1 MTSLY
6 SPLLTFIIPTIGRD
20 TLTRTIESLEKQTN
34 INWKAII
41 IFDSCSPTIEL
52 NSEKIQIIQIEKKG
66 EGSNS
71 AGNVRNEGIK
81 LATTEWIAFV
91 DDDDTIASN
100 YVETFYN
107 EIQEFN
113 NMDVIIFRMSY
124 HFNCNFIIPRLP
136 PVDNIIYDGNV
147 GISFAMKKELFD
159 LGYNFIP
166 SHNED
171 FKLINRI
178 RENNYKI
185 MVSPYIRYFVRCSE
199 YIEQTNNSII
209 GERVFIN

>member
-1 MTSLY
+1 MTTLSN
-6 SPLLTFIIPTIGRD
+6 PLVTFIIPTIGRD

-34 INWKAII
+34 ENWKAII
-41 IFDSCSPTIEL
+41 IFDGCSPTIEL

-66 EGSNS
+66 EGLNS

-124 HFNCNFIIPRLP
+124 ELNKDQILPHLNESNNF
-136 PVDNIIYDGNV
+136 YHAAV
-147 GISFAMKKELFD
+147 GISFAMKKNLCD
-159 LGYNFIP
+159 LGYIFIP
-166 SHNED
+166 SIGED
-171 FKLINRI
+171 YDLLNKI
-178 RENNYKI
+178 RENNYKMMI
-185 MVSPYIRYFVRCSE
+185 SPYIRYFVRGNE
-199 YIEQTNNSII
+199 YIEQTNNTVI
-209 GERVFIN
+209 GNRVFIN

>member
-1 MTSLY
+1 MTSL
-6 SPLLTFIIPTIGRD
+6 SNPLVTFIIPTIGRD

-34 INWKAII
+34 KNWKAII
-41 IFDSCSPTIEL
+41 IFDGCSPTIEL

-81 LATTEWIAFV
+81 HATTEWIAFV

-100 YVETFYN
+100 YVETLTN
-107 EIQEFN
+107 EIKEFN

-124 HFNCNFIIPRLP
+124 EWNKQEILPHLNESNNFFM
-136 PVDNIIYDGNV
+136 NYV
-147 GISFAMKKELFD
+147 GISFAMKKTLCD
-159 LGYNFIP
+159 LGYIFIP
-166 SHNED
+166 SSGED
-171 FKLINRI
+171 YELLCKI
-178 RENNYKI
+178 RDNNYKMMI
-185 MVSPYIRYFVRCSE
+185 SPYIRYFVRGNE
-199 YIEQTNNSII
+199 YIEQTNNTII

>member
-1 MTSLY
+1 MTSLFN
-6 SPLLTFIIPTIGRD
+6 PLVTFIIPTIGRD

-34 INWKAII
+34 ENWKAII
-41 IFDSCSPTIEL
+41 IFDACSPNIEL

-113 NMDVIIFRMSY
+113 NMDIIIFRMSY
-124 HFNCNFIIPRLP
+124 EVNKDHILPSLNESNNFFM
-136 PVDNIIYDGNV
+136 DNV
-147 GISFAMKKELFD
+147 GISFAMKKNIFD
-159 LGYNFIP
+159 LGYIFIP
-166 SHNED
+166 SNRED
-171 FKLINRI
+171 YELLERI
-178 RENNYKI
+178 RDNNYKMMI
-185 MVSPYIRYFVRCSE
+185 SPYIRYFVRGNE
-199 YIEQTNNSII
+199 YIEHTNNTII
-209 GERVFIN
+209 GNRVFIN